1 MNFFKKIYPFMP
13 QKGDNTK
20 LVLSL
25 VCFAAMF
32 FFIDPIIIV
41 ALSLTIILA
50 PLVAI
55 VAPAFSIYLLAG
67 VVLTILSYAGVINLS
82 PEKDEDQENKE

>member
-25 VCFAAMF
+25 ACFAVMF
-32 FFIDPIIIV
+32 FFIDPIIFV
-41 ALSLTIILA
+41 CLALTIILA
-50 PLVAI
+50 PLVAV
-55 VAPAFSIYLLAG
+55 VAPALGIYLLAG
-67 VVLTILSYAGVINLS
+67 VVLTILSYTGVINLS
-82 PEKDEDQENKE
+82 PEKDDGQENKN